1 MTSQPT
7 SLKQLNRGY
16 LFALSGAFFLST
28 TSIIIRHM
36 TLTYEIPALILA
48 FWRNVFVIATLLP
61 AFWFINK
68 QLFKIKSVHLGFLI
82 GFGLILAIFN
92 SFWTLSVSI
101 NGAAVAT
108 VLVYCSAGFTVL
120 LAWWILK
127 ESLTWIKIVAVF
139 LSLGGCVLVAGDYEP
154 AMWNTNFAGIMTGIL
169 SGLSYAAYSLMGR
182 SASQRGLSPW
192 TTLFYS
198 FGFAGIFL
206 LLFNLI
212 PGDFFIGKAEQAS
225 ELMWLGNRYDGW
237 IILFLLAA
245 IPTLGGFGLYNVS
258 LTYLPSSIA
267 NLIATMEPA
276 FTAVT
281 AYVFLAERLTT
292 IQAVGGI
299 FTLAGVVFLRLF
311 ENKHLNSRQ
320 KIPLIPVT
328 PPEELIHGR
337 ESIN

>member
-1 MTSQPT
+1 
-7 SLKQLNRGY
+7 
-16 LFALSGAFFLST
+16 
-28 TSIIIRHM
+28 
-36 TLTYEIPALILA
+36 
-48 FWRNVFVIATLLP
+48 
-61 AFWFINK
+61 
-68 QLFKIKSVHLGFLI
+68 
-82 GFGLILAIFN
+82 
-92 SFWTLSVSI
+92 
-101 NGAAVAT
+101 

-127 ESLTWIKIVAVF
+127 ESLTWIKIVAVV
-139 LSLGGCVLVAGDYEP
+139 LSLGGCVLVAGAYEP
-154 AMWNTNFAGIMTGIL
+154 AMWNTNFAGIVTGVL

-212 PGDFFIGKAEQAS
+212 PGDFFIGKAVQPS

-258 LTYLPSSIA
+258 LSYLPSSIA

-281 AYVFLAERLTT
+281 AYIFLAERLTI
-292 IQAVGGI
+292 IQTVGGI

-311 ENKHLNSRQ
+311 ENKQLKSSAKR
-320 KIPLIPVT
+320 PMVT
-328 PPEELIHGR
+328 ETTQEELNYGR
-337 ESIN
+337 EHNN

>member
-7 SLKQLNRGY
+7 TLKQLNRGY

-28 TSIIIRHM
+28 TSIVIRYL

-48 FWRNVFVIATLLP
+48 FWRNVFVISTLFP
-61 AFWFINK
+61 VFWFINK
-68 QLFKIKSVHLGFLI
+68 QFLKIKRAHLGFLI
-82 GFGLILAIFN
+82 VFGLILAIFN

-127 ESLTWIKIVAVF
+127 ESLTWIKIVAVV
-139 LSLGGCVLVAGDYEP
+139 LSLVGCVLVAGAYEP
-154 AMWNTNFAGIMTGIL
+154 AMWNTNFAGIVTGIL

-198 FGFAGIFL
+198 FGFAGIYL

-212 PGDFFIGKAEQAS
+212 PGDFFIGKAVKAS
-225 ELMWLGNRYDGW
+225 ELMWLGDRFDGW

-245 IPTLGGFGLYNVS
+245 IPTLAGFGFYNVS
-258 LTYLPSSIA
+258 LSFLPSSIA
-267 NLIATMEPA
+267 NLIATMEPV
-276 FTAVT
+276 FTAIT

-292 IQAVGGI
+292 IQAIGGI
-299 FTLAGVVFLRLF
+299 FTLGGVVFLRLF
-311 ENKHLNSRQ
+311 ENKQINSRS
-320 KIPLIPVT
+320 KTPLVSVT
-328 PPEELIHGR
+328 SQE
-337 ESIN
+337 N

>member
-1 MTSQPT
+1 MTSQST
-7 SLKQLNRGY
+7 SLKQINRGY

-28 TSIIIRHM
+28 TSIIIRYM

-48 FWRNVFVIATLLP
+48 FWRNVFVIASLLP
-61 AFWFINK
+61 VFWFVNK
-68 QLFKIKSVHLGFLI
+68 QLFKIKSIHLGFLI

-120 LAWWILK
+120 LGWWILK
-127 ESLTWIKIVAVF
+127 ESLTWVKMIAVV
-139 LSLGGCVLVAGDYEP
+139 LSLGGCVLVAGAYEP
-154 AMWNTNFAGIMTGIL
+154 AMWNTNFAGIMTGVL

-206 LLFNLI
+206 LIFNLI
-212 PGDFFIGKAEQAS
+212 PGDFFIGKAAQAN
-225 ELMWLGNRYDGW
+225 ELLWLGNRLDGW

-245 IPTLGGFGLYNVS
+245 IPTLAGFGFYNVS
-258 LTYLPSSIA
+258 LSYLPSSIA

-276 FTAVT
+276 FTAAT
-281 AYVFLAERLTT
+281 AYIFLAERLTT
-292 IQAVGGI
+292 IQAIGGI

-311 ENKHLNSRQ
+311 ENKQLNSRE
-320 KIPLIPVT
+320 ISPIIPVT
-328 PPEELIHGR
+328 TQEELSHGR
-337 ESIN
+337 RPNY